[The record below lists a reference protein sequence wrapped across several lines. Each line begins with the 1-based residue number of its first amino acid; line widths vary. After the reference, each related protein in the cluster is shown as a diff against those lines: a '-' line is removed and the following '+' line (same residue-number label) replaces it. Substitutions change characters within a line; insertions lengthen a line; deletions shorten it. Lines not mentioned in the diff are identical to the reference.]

1 MFRTIKKHELILDA
15 ALKLLVRIIIRL
27 GNVLG
32 AGLPED
38 TEITIDF
45 DDSIIEDKT
54 AERQSDRQEVSMGV
68 MSRAE
73 YRAKWYGE
81 TLEQAQR
88 SLPEQESGVLE

>member
-1 MFRTIKKHELILDA
+1 M
-15 ALKLLVRIIIRL
+15 VRIIIRL

-38 TEITIDF
+38 VEITIDF
-45 DDSIIEDKT
+45 DDSIIEDKD
-54 AERQSDRQEVSMGV
+54 AERKSDRQEVSMGV

-81 TLEQAQR
+81 TLEQAQKK
-88 SLPEQESGVLE
+88 LPEQESGVLE